1 MESKDNTEP
10 PGKRKRR
17 QSVKARIRGMLN
29 IFSEEVNTSE
39 KKDELIKKSVEEFST
54 SLASA
59 DNELGPQAR
68 DMIIGIVDISST
80 TTKEIMVP
88 RVDIVGVESGS
99 AVRDI
104 IDIVKESGHSRVPVY
119 EESLDTILGILYV
132 KDLFVRGLKE
142 SQLIDKSMF
151 RAAYFVPENKKVSDL
166 LKEMQSKKIH
176 LAIVVDEYGGTA
188 GLVTLEDI
196 LEEIVGEI
204 EDEYDLDAPA
214 IKKLDDR
221 HYAVK
226 GSVAIYE
233 LNEELQLQLP
243 EDQFETVGGVIYDLV
258 GSLPSQGAK
267 VTYKGISFI
276 ADRVE
281 GQRITRVIVE
291 TPPPKLHKEEEQED
305 D

>member
-10 PGKRKRR
+10 PGKSKRR
-17 QSVKARIRGMLN
+17 QGVKARLKGMLN

-68 DMIIGIVDISST
+68 DMIIGIVDITST
-80 TTKEIMVP
+80 TTREIMVP

-99 AVRDI
+99 AVKDI
-104 IDIVKESGHSRVPVY
+104 IDIVKDSGHSRVPVY

-204 EDEYDLDAPA
+204 EDEYDTDAPA

-221 HYAVK
+221 HYSVT

-233 LNEELQLQLP
+233 LNEELNLQLP

-258 GSLPSQGAK
+258 GSLPSQGTK
-267 VTYKGISFI
+267 VTYKGISFT

-291 TPPPKLHKEEEQED
+291 TPPPEPRVEENPED

>member
-1 MESKDNTEP
+1 MDSKDSDEP
-10 PGKRKRR
+10 PIPKKRKRG
-17 QSVKARIRGMLN
+17 VKSRLKGMLN
-29 IFSEEVNTSE
+29 IFSEEEQTVE

-68 DMIIGIVDISST
+68 DMIIGIVDITTT

-88 RVDIVGVESGS
+88 RVDIVGLESGS
-99 AVRDI
+99 SVKDV
-104 IDIVKESGHSRVPVY
+104 IDLVKQSGHSRMPVY
-119 EESLDTILGILYV
+119 EESLDTILGILYI
-132 KDLFVRGLKE
+132 KDLFVQGVKE
-142 SQLIDKSMF
+142 TQVIDKSMY
-151 RAAYFVPENKKVSDL
+151 RAAYFVPENKKVSEL
-166 LKEMQSKKIH
+166 LKEMQSKKNH

-204 EDEYDLDAPA
+204 EDEYDQDAPA

-226 GSVAIYE
+226 GSVAIYD
-233 LNEELQLQLP
+233 LNEELKLQLP

-267 VTYKGISFI
+267 VTYKGIHFT

-281 GQRITRVIVE
+281 GQRIIRVIVE
-291 TPPPKLHKEEEQED
+291 TPTPKKAKEKESQD

>member
-17 QSVKARIRGMLN
+17 QSVRARLKGMLN

-68 DMIIGIVDISST
+68 DMIIGIVDITST

-99 AVRDI
+99 AVKDI
-104 IDIVKESGHSRVPVY
+104 VDIVKESGHSRVPVY

-142 SQLIDKSMF
+142 GQLIDKSMF

-233 LNEELQLQLP
+233 LNEELKLQLP

-267 VTYKGISFI
+267 VSYKGIKFI

-291 TPPPKLHKEEEQED
+291 TPPPELHKEEKQED

>member
-17 QSVKARIRGMLN
+17 QSVRARLKGMLN

-68 DMIIGIVDISST
+68 DMIIGIVDITST
-80 TTKEIMVP
+80 TTREIMVP

-99 AVRDI
+99 AVKDI

-233 LNEELQLQLP
+233 LNEELKLQLP

-267 VTYKGISFI
+267 VSYKGINFI

-291 TPPPKLHKEEEQED
+291 TPPLELPKEEKQED